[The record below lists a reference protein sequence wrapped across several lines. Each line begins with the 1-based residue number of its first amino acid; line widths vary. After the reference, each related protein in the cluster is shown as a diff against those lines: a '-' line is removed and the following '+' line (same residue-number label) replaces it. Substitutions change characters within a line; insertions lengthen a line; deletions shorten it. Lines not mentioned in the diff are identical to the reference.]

1 MLTCSCT
8 NLNIYLPAL
17 CWHPKQI
24 CIRERR
30 LGLYLPLT
38 DLILSDNRNPLLQTT
53 RHIKWTLRISHI
65 FSLTFNASTKSVEIA
80 CFGGHIVFTFT
91 FMHLADAFTQ
101 SDLQLHSGYT
111 FSLVSVFPGNRTHNL
126 LRCWRNALPLSH
138 TGTVF
143 EVDDRKSTHRRQCGC
158 PGFSISSCFL
168 PSNSS
173 LSFPSWTSH
182 CSCFLGGGQS
192 FFCCSSWCWRE
203 AFPHLNHVCEMLLY
217 ETIKYENSQLYL
229 CICPVCKA
237 IAFHCKSPRNLC
249 MFIYLNVLRLRML
262 YGPLYWFF
270 TLRKH
275 MHLKSHV
282 RSMV

>member
-30 LGLYLPLT
+30 LGFYLPLT

-65 FSLTFNASTKSVEIA
+65 FSLTLMQGTKSVEIA
-80 CFGGHIVFTFT
+80 CFGGHI
-91 FMHLADAFTQ
+91 
-101 SDLQLHSGYT
+101 
-111 FSLVSVFPGNRTHNL
+111 
-126 LRCWRNALPLSH
+126 
-138 TGTVF
+138 VF

-217 ETIKYENSQLYL
+217 ETIQYMRT
-229 CICPVCKA
+229 VC
-237 IAFHCKSPRNLC
+237 
-249 MFIYLNVLRLRML
+249 YTYV
-262 YGPLYWFF
+262 Y
-270 TLRKH
+270 
-275 MHLKSHV
+275 V
-282 RSMV
+282 RSAKQLHFIVNHQETFVCLFTSTFWGSECCMGLSTDSSLWENICI

>member
-1 MLTCSCT
+1 MNTKTSANVYISSMLTCSCT

-30 LGLYLPLT
+30 LGLYLPLA

-126 LRCWRNALPLSH
+126 LRC
-138 TGTVF
+138 
-143 EVDDRKSTHRRQCGC
+143 
-158 PGFSISSCFL
+158 
-168 PSNSS
+168 
-173 LSFPSWTSH
+173 
-182 CSCFLGGGQS
+182 
-192 FFCCSSWCWRE
+192 
-203 AFPHLNHVCEMLLY
+203 
-217 ETIKYENSQLYL
+217 
-229 CICPVCKA
+229 
-237 IAFHCKSPRNLC
+237 
-249 MFIYLNVLRLRML
+249 
-262 YGPLYWFF
+262 
-270 TLRKH
+270 
-275 MHLKSHV
+275 
-282 RSMV
+282 